1 MRALLQSPS
10 PLSSLVCVSWLQKGR
25 ADGRDVCAVEL
36 RGGHRPHLEAVYI
49 SAALTSRQL
58 APHALAMNAAELQK
72 LTEWLVDGARS
83 APSPPRMMAET
94 CERLVAA
101 GLPLWRVGIF
111 VRTLHPDIIGRN
123 FVWKPGEE
131 VVVGTANYDMLDSP
145 EFLNSPL
152 AIVFRE
158 GREVR
163 ALIDSPD
170 ARRFPFLDDMRAEGV
185 TDYIA
190 LPLLH
195 VDGSFHASSWT
206 TRQPGGFTDEHLDAL
221 RALMSP
227 LARLIEIIRLRRT
240 ASILLD
246 TYVGNRAG
254 ERILGGQIRRGHT
267 DTMEA
272 AIWLSD
278 LRGFTALSDRLPAET
293 VVDILNLY
301 FDCQVSAIRTH
312 GGEVL
317 KFMGDGLL
325 AVFPIDEYVGDV
337 RQACAQVL
345 EAAREARANVEALHY
360 PIGETVERF
369 RFGVALH
376 VGRILYGN
384 IGGGNRLDFTCI
396 GPAINLAARL
406 EKIAGRLHRT
416 VVASKAFVEACPGG
430 WTDLGEFPI
439 AGFSKAERVY
449 GLRDETAEALSPP
462 QDVGAMI

>member
-1 MRALLQSPS
+1 
-10 PLSSLVCVSWLQKGR
+10 
-25 ADGRDVCAVEL
+25 
-36 RGGHRPHLEAVYI
+36 
-49 SAALTSRQL
+49 
-58 APHALAMNAAELQK
+58 MNASHLQK
-72 LTEWLVDGARS
+72 LTEWLIDGART

-111 VRTLHPDIIGRN
+111 IRTLHPDIIGRN
-123 FVWKPGEE
+123 LIWRPGEE
-131 VVVGTANYDMLDSP
+131 VAVGSANYDTLNSP

-163 ALIDSPD
+163 ALLDGPD
-170 ARRFPFLDDMRAEGV
+170 GERFPLFDDLRKEGV

-190 LPLLH
+190 LPLVH
-195 VDGSFHASSWT
+195 IDGSFHASSWT
-206 TRQPGGFTDEHLDAL
+206 TRQPGGFTDEQLNAL
-221 RALMSP
+221 RSLMAP
-227 LARLIEIIRLRRT
+227 FARLVEIIRLRRT

-267 DTMEA
+267 DTMNA

-293 VVDILNLY
+293 VVDILNQY
-301 FDCQVSAIRTH
+301 FDCQVTAIRTH
-312 GGEVL
+312 DGEVL

-337 RQACAQVL
+337 RKVCARVL
-345 EAAREARANVEALHY
+345 EAARESRANVEALQY
-360 PIGETVERF
+360 PIGDTIERF

-384 IGGGNRLDFTCI
+384 IGGGDRLDFTCI

-406 EKIAGRLHRT
+406 EKMASRLHRT
-416 VVASKAFVEACPGG
+416 IVASQAFADACPDA

-439 AGFSKAERVY
+439 AGFSKPERVY
-449 GLRDETAEALSPP
+449 GLGDEVPA
-462 QDVGAMI
+462 G

>member
-1 MRALLQSPS
+1 
-10 PLSSLVCVSWLQKGR
+10 
-25 ADGRDVCAVEL
+25 
-36 RGGHRPHLEAVYI
+36 
-49 SAALTSRQL
+49 
-58 APHALAMNAAELQK
+58 MNAQDLK
-72 LTEWLVDGARS
+72 KISDWLIDGARS
-83 APSPPRMMAET
+83 VVNSPSMVAEF
-94 CERLVAA
+94 CERLVRA

-111 VRTLHPDIIGRN
+111 VRTLHPDILGAN
-123 FVWKPGEE
+123 FIWKPGAE
-131 VVVGTANYDMLDSP
+131 VTVGTADFDLLDSP
-145 EFLNSPL
+145 EFKNSPL
-152 AIVFRE
+152 AIVFGE

-163 ALIDSPD
+163 HRIDDPESK
-170 ARRFPFLDDMRAEGV
+170 RFPFLDDMRVEGV

-190 LPLLH
+190 LPLLAT
-195 VDGSFHASSWT
+195 DGAVHATSWT
-206 TRQPGGFTDEHLDAL
+206 TKQAGGFSDQQLIGL
-221 RALMSP
+221 RSLMPP
-227 LARLIEIIRLRRT
+227 LARLVEITNQRRK

-267 DTMEA
+267 ETMHA

-293 VVDILNLY
+293 VVDILNRY

-325 AVFPIDEYVGDV
+325 AVFPISEDDV
-337 RQACAQVL
+337 QHVCSRVL
-345 EAAREARANVEALHY
+345 EAACESRANVEAMRY
-360 PIGETVERF
+360 PVGEAVEHF

-376 VGRILYGN
+376 VGKILYGN

-396 GPAINLAARL
+396 GPAVNLAARL
-406 EKIAGRLHRT
+406 EKIASRLHRT
-416 VVASKAFVEACPGG
+416 IVASAEFSHVSGGG

-449 GLRDETAEALSPP
+449 GLSDETLA
-462 QDVGAMI
+462 G